1 MPRAGSQ
8 RTMVEQEDLE
18 HSLALAG
25 IQRNYNGR
33 VFKHGAAK
41 TFEEK
46 VRVAQMWI
54 DMNAIDS
61 YAGQFGYGF

>member
-1 MPRAGSQ
+1 M
-8 RTMVEQEDLE
+8 MVELEDGILE

-25 IQRNYNGR
+25 MQRNSNGG
-33 VFKHGAAK
+33 VFKNCATK
-41 TFEEK
+41 PFEEK